1 MRYAVLTDNIYL
13 YLGVKHSLSSSGC
26 EHISLSGGDIFPEPV
41 DKLTLFVDSRI
52 FFSRIWSNFDR
63 ILSCIPHAHVL
74 WLTHRSSCRYLLD
87 DIGFQQEI
95 SIPDP
100 YSFLHQVR
108 FYLRRK
114 EKRKISVAIDDF
126 TSFDLKLLRCLMS
139 GMTLDEISVDLKR
152 SVKQV
157 YAFRSKL
164 SLKIGL
170 RHAAYLSFHFDNISP
185 YVFYLNLLIY
195 KERRLEIAEKK
206 DNEIKMEPVHL
217 LSASGRSRKEWYPRA
232 LLD

>member
-1 MRYAVLTDNIYL
+1 MRYAVLTDNVYL

-26 EHISLSGGDIFPEPV
+26 EHFSLSGGDIFPEPV

-87 DIGFQQEI
+87 DIGFPQEI
-95 SIPDP
+95 SIPEP
-100 YSFLHQVR
+100 YSFLRQVR
-108 FYLRRK
+108 CYLRRK
-114 EKRKISVAIDDF
+114 EKRKISVAINDF

-195 KERRLEIAEKK
+195 KERRLEITEKK
-206 DNEIKMEPVHL
+206 DNEIKMELVHL

>member
-1 MRYAVLTDNIYL
+1 MRYAVLTDNVYL

-26 EHISLSGGDIFPEPV
+26 EHFSLSGGDIFPEPV

-87 DIGFQQEI
+87 DIGFPQEI
-95 SIPDP
+95 SIPEP
-100 YSFLHQVR
+100 YTFLRQVR
-108 FYLRRK
+108 CYLRRK
-114 EKRKISVAIDDF
+114 EKRKISVAINDF

-195 KERRLEIAEKK
+195 KERRLEITEKK
-206 DNEIKMEPVHL
+206 DNEIKMELVHL

>member
-26 EHISLSGGDIFPEPV
+26 EHFSLSGGDIFPEPV

-95 SIPDP
+95 SIPEP
-100 YSFLHQVR
+100 QSFQRQVEY
-108 FYLRRK
+108 YLRRR
-114 EKRKISVAIDDF
+114 EKNKITAAISDF
-126 TSFDLKLLRCLMS
+126 TSFDLKLLHCILS
-139 GMTLDEISVDLKR
+139 GMTLEHICANLKR
-152 SVKQV
+152 PVKQI

-170 RHAAYLSFHFDNISP
+170 RHASYLAFHFDNISP

-195 KERRLEIAEKK
+195 KERRLEITEKK